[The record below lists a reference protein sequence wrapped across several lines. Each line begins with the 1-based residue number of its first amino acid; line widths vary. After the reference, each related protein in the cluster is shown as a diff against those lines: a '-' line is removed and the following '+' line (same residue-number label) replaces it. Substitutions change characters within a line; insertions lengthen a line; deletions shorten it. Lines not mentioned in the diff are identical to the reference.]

1 VDHYYIP
8 HTSIW
13 FSDIK
18 KSTSPLWKSIF
29 SLRNKIIEQCGGILE
44 VQEMLSSWH
53 SGSGTF
59 SANAY
64 KFFRYKTA
72 HV

>member
-1 VDHYYIP
+1 M
-8 HTSIW
+8 
-13 FSDIK
+13 
-18 KSTSPLWKSIF
+18 
-29 SLRNKIIEQCGGILE
+29 IEQCGGILE

-64 KFFRYKTA
+64 EFFRYKTA
-72 HV
+72 PI